1 MKTNIFFLASIFFGF
16 TLLFSCKSDADGQFD
31 SSLVNNPASAEGG
44 ASGTLPVMTFSEE
57 SHDFGDIRQ
66 GEKVSHLFTFTNTG
80 KSDLIIGNARGSCGC
95 TVPDYPKK
103 PIAPG
108 EKSEIEVSFNS
119 SGKHGLQTK
128 TISIVTNCKPS
139 TKIITIKANVL
150 IE

>member
-1 MKTNIFFLASIFFGF
+1 MKSKIFFWASILSGLS
-16 TLLFSCKSDADGQFD
+16 LLLCCKSGSDGQFD
-31 SSLVNNPASAEGG
+31 PGLVNNPASAEGG
-44 ASGTLPVMTFSEE
+44 TSGALPVMSFSEE
-57 SHDFGDIRQ
+57 THDFGEIHQ
-66 GEKVSHLFTFTNTG
+66 GEKVTHRFAFTNIG
-80 KSDLIIGNARGSCGC
+80 KADLIIGNARGSCGC

>member
-1 MKTNIFFLASIFFGF
+1 MASIFSGL
-16 TLLFSCKSDADGQFD
+16 TLLLCCKSSSDDQFD
-31 SSLVNNPASAEGG
+31 PSLVNNPSSAQGG
-44 ASGTLPVMTFSEE
+44 ISGDLPVMTFSEE
-57 SHDFGDIRQ
+57 SFDFGEIRQ
-66 GEKVSHLFTFTNTG
+66 GEKVTHHFAFTNTG
-80 KSDLIIGNARGSCGC
+80 KADLIIGNARGSCGC
-95 TVPDYPKK
+95 TVPEYPKK

>member
-1 MKTNIFFLASIFFGF
+1 MKSKIFFLASIFSGL
-16 TLLFSCKSDADGQFD
+16 TLLLCCKSSSDDQFD
-31 SSLVNNPASAEGG
+31 PSLVNNPSSAQGG
-44 ASGTLPVMTFSEE
+44 ISGDLPVMTFSEE
-57 SHDFGDIRQ
+57 SFDFGEIRQ
-66 GEKVSHLFTFTNTG
+66 GEKVTHHFAFTNTG
-80 KSDLIIGNARGSCGC
+80 KADLIIGNARGSCGC
-95 TVPDYPKK
+95 TVPEYPKK